1 MMNNRAQSE
10 QVVRVK
16 AALASSRRRILG
28 IFFILVAIFIRLILT
43 NSLEPGSMTT
53 FATNINDNAIQIP
66 DWFFNSRLSLDIVS
80 GLCLGLGLFQIIRG
94 FKKATTAIIG
104 LVCVL
109 VVLAFL
115 FWGASGSSI
124 NFTGMLAVMVIRAVP
139 ITIGALSGILCER
152 AGIVNIAIEGMM
164 ISGAFAGAVVGSMA
178 GLWPGVLAAILMG
191 MFLAMIHA
199 VLSIKYK
206 VDQIISGTMINIFST
221 GLTSYMYIKFLQDP
235 QYHHLNES
243 GFFKP
248 YAIPLLSKIP
258 VIGPILFDQNL
269 YIYAMYILVV
279 VLWVALYKTRWG
291 LRHRAMGEH
300 PKAADT
306 LGVNVFRMRY
316 LACLLSGA
324 VAGFGGSYFS
334 LGSVGRFEQTMTA
347 GRGFIALAAMIFG
360 NWHPVGALGAGFLFG
375 FSESLTT
382 KLSLLRF
389 PIPAE
394 ILLMLPYVITII
406 VLGGVVG
413 RSRGPAVAG
422 TAYEKES
429 L

>member
-1 MMNNRAQSE
+1 MKKTTTLENKNT
-10 QVVRVK
+10 VK
-16 AALASSRRRILG
+16 KYLAGSRRWILG
-28 IFFILVAIFIRLILT
+28 LGYILIAVFIKLVLT
-43 NSLEPGSMTT
+43 NSIDPSAETT
-53 FATNINDNAIQIP
+53 FATNINDTAIQIP
-66 DWFFNSRLSLDIVS
+66 NWVFNSRLGLDVIS
-80 GLCLGLGLFQIIRG
+80 GLCVGLGLFQLVRG
-94 FKKATTAIIG
+94 FKKATN
-104 LVCVL
+104 LVLSIMGVL
-109 VVLAFL
+109 IVLGFL
-115 FWGASGSSI
+115 FWSASGSSI
-124 NFTGMLAVMVIRAVP
+124 SFTGMLAVMVIRAVP

-164 ISGAFAGAVVGSMA
+164 VSGAFAGAVAGSLW
-178 GLWPGVLAAILMG
+178 GLWAGVLAAILMG
-191 MFLAMIHA
+191 VFLALIHA

-206 VDQIISGTMINIFST
+206 VDQIISGTMINILST
-221 GLTSYMYIKFLQDP
+221 GLTSYLYIKFLQEP
-235 QYHHLNES
+235 TYSYLNQS

-258 VIGPILFDQNL
+258 VIGPIFFDHNL
-269 YIYAMYILVV
+269 YVYAMYILVII
-279 VLWVALYKTRWG
+279 LSIALFKTKWG

-306 LGVNVFRMRY
+306 LGVNVFKIRY
-316 LACLLSGA
+316 LACVLSGA

-360 NWHPVGALGAGFLFG
+360 NWNPVGALGAGFLFG
-375 FSESLTT
+375 FAESLTT
-382 KLSLLRF
+382 KLSLLNF

-394 ILLMLPYVITII
+394 ILLMLPYVITIV

-413 RSRGPAVAG
+413 KSRGPAVGG
-422 TAYEKES
+422 TPYEKES

>member
-1 MMNNRAQSE
+1 MENNTQPVR
-10 QVVRVK
+10 VNRVK
-16 AALASSRRRILG
+16 AFMAGSRHRILG
-28 IFFILVAIFIRLILT
+28 IFFILVAVFMRLVLT
-43 NSLEPGSMTT
+43 NSLDTSAMTT
-53 FATNINDNAIQIP
+53 FTTNINDTAIQIP
-66 DWFFNSRLSLDIVS
+66 DWTFNSRVALDVISL
-80 GLCLGLGLFQIIRG
+80 LCIGLGLYEFIRG
-94 FKKATTAIIG
+94 FKKATS
-104 LVCVL
+104 L
-109 VVLAFL
+109 VLAIMGVIIVLGFL
-115 FWGASGSSI
+115 FWGASGASI
-124 NFTGMLAVMVIRAVP
+124 SFTGMLAVMVIRAVP

-164 ISGAFAGAVVGSMA
+164 ISGAFAGAVIGSIW

-191 MFLAMIHA
+191 MLLALIHG

-206 VDQIISGTMINIFST
+206 VDQIISGTMINILST
-221 GLTSYMYIKFLQDP
+221 GLTSYLYIKFLQDAEY
-235 QYHHLNES
+235 QHLNES

-248 YAIPLLSKIP
+248 FAIPLLSKIP
-258 VIGPILFDQNL
+258 VIGPIFFDQNL
-269 YIYAMYILVV
+269 YVYAMFILVI
-279 VLWVALYKTRWG
+279 VLWVGLFKTKWG

-306 LGVNVFRMRY
+306 LGVNVFRTRY

-360 NWHPVGALGAGFLFG
+360 NWNPVGSLGAGFLFG
-375 FSESLTT
+375 FAESLTT

-394 ILLMLPYVITII
+394 LLLMLPYVITII

-413 RSRGPAVAG
+413 RSRGPAVGG
-422 TAYEKES
+422 TPYEKES